1 VRSNIGTRIAA
12 AAVLAASVAGAA
24 IAQTAHREVGQKPE
38 AGVDSVVTIGSP
50 LLKRYNMIVVP
61 GVILERDV
69 DVDLG
74 MQGDVR
80 ISAGSPMKAETDT
93 PKKLRVCTVAKD
105 TYTNMMNQTGGAC
118 LTDRDRDGN
127 FDSVS
132 AQSIMGTTKLLKEP
146 VPYTVT
152 GVPEGFGEN
161 NHQVVLIY
169 QGAAAGTLRLS
180 YREFSNDMAR
190 PAFTEELS
198 FPIEGTYPQTITWR
212 DTRITLLGLGG
223 DGLRYRIEA
232 AK

>member
-1 VRSNIGTRIAA
+1 MRIKIGTRIAA
-12 AAVLAASVAGAA
+12 AAILAAFVAASA
-24 IAQTAHREVGQKPE
+24 PAQSAHREVGQKPE
-38 AGVDSVVTIGSP
+38 PGVESVVTIGSP

-74 MQGDVR
+74 MQGSIR

-118 LTDRDRDGN
+118 LTDRDRDGT

-132 AQSIMGTTKLLKEP
+132 AQSVMGTTKLLKGP
-146 VPYTVT
+146 LPYKLSD
-152 GVPEGFGEN
+152 VPENAGAN
-161 NHQVVLIY
+161 NHQATLIY

-190 PAFTEELS
+190 PAFTEDLS
-198 FPIEGTYPQTITWR
+198 FPITDAYPQTVTWR
-212 DTRITLLGLGG
+212 DTKITLLALSS
-223 DGLRYRIEA
+223 DGLRYRIEV